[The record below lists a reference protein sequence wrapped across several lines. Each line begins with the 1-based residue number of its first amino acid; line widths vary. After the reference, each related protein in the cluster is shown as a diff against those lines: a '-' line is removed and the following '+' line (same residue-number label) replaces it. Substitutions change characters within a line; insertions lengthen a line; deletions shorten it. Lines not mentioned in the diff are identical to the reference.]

1 MFELSTVEWRCGRHV
16 GTRIRSS
23 SITGNEDISSLSEE
37 RKRESTTCRG
47 KNFQKIPYKN
57 MQNKTRI
64 KKKRKRKNSPRIV
77 QYSNSKN
84 LILMNGIE
92 ILLFILNNNNNYNED
107 VLLIELILFLRTN
120 FEQITERAVKNKKVN
135 GIFLKFSKD

>member
-1 MFELSTVEWRCGRHV
+1 
-16 GTRIRSS
+16 
-23 SITGNEDISSLSEE
+23 
-37 RKRESTTCRG
+37 
-47 KNFQKIPYKN
+47 

-107 VLLIELILFLRTN
+107 VLLIELILFLRSN
-120 FEQITERAVKNKKVN
+120 FEQITERAVKNKKIN

>member
-1 MFELSTVEWRCGRHV
+1 MLKLSTVEWRCGRHV

-47 KNFQKIPYKN
+47 KNFQKIIYKN
-57 MQNKTRI
+57 MQNKNDTRI
-64 KKKRKRKNSPRIV
+64 KKKKKKKRKDSPRII

-84 LILMNGIE
+84 LILMNG
-92 ILLFILNNNNNYNED
+92 NE
-107 VLLIELILFLRTN
+107 
-120 FEQITERAVKNKKVN
+120 
-135 GIFLKFSKD
+135 LKYCY